1 MPLDLEAKQDDSIQ
15 LAEDL
20 EKEESANVTNAW
32 LVDGAGTSF
41 IRKFTVAMELA
52 RDSGVDMT
60 RETFD
65 ALRAEYDAMSPIDRY
80 AATTCLSG
88 VFPVFNWFDRNEYD
102 AFCNP
107 P

>member
-1 MPLDLEAKQDDSIQ
+1 MPLDLEAKADDSIQ

-20 EKEESANVTNAW
+20 EQEGNATVENAW

-52 RDSGVDMT
+52 RDSGVDVT
-60 RETFD
+60 HETFD
-65 ALRAEYDAMSPIDRY
+65 ALFADYQAMSDIDRY
-80 AATTCLSG
+80 AAGACLSG
-88 VFPVFNWFDRNEYD
+88 VFPTFNWFTRNEYD
-102 AFCNP
+102 SFCNP